1 MENDPN
7 LEYILPEQLE
17 IDERQITWRT
27 LAVGAAILE
36 LTLLPMMTSGL
47 LPVSRKA
54 LCNNWHEPH
63 GGAVV
68 NREKSMRT
76 ILSFLYSSILLK
88 YYSRCTDGAIAYW

>member
-1 MENDPN
+1 MVHFFNAENNHNSEYN
-7 LEYILPEQLE
+7 LPDQLE

-47 LPVSRKA
+47 LPVSNKSPCR
-54 LCNNWHEPH
+54 NWHEPH

-68 NREKSMRT
+68 TMR
-76 ILSFLYSSILLK
+76 SP
-88 YYSRCTDGAIAYW
+88 